1 MNVGPLEILVIAI
14 FGLIVFGPRRLPD
27 IARTVGKAFAQVRRS
42 TNDLRG
48 EFESGFEEVVRPS
61 RPIPPDRKTPLD
73 TRQNGASGSSEFPPP
88 GPR

>member
-27 IARTVGKAFAQVRRS
+27 IARTVGKAFAQLRRA

-48 EFESGFEEVVRPS
+48 EFESGFDEVVGPS
-61 RPIPPDRKTPLD
+61 RPTPPDRKTPLD
-73 TRQNGASGSSEFPPP
+73 TSQNASDPSEFPPP